1 MITAP
6 AASTHPG
13 DGAWFDTDVL
23 EDPAVEFRLP
33 RLIRLVGCSVEQD
46 RCGNDSDSFPDLNGA
61 IRESANQQVH
71 SLLLQMT
78 MRHRTSCEGD

>member
-1 MITAP
+1 
-6 AASTHPG
+6 
-13 DGAWFDTDVL
+13 
-23 EDPAVEFRLP
+23 
-33 RLIRLVGCSVEQD
+33 
-46 RCGNDSDSFPDLNGA
+46 LNGA